1 MSSWLIYSANR
12 VNLSFCLFTAKMYL
26 ICLSLLVMLFTVS
39 SVYGTYDICHGTR
52 CCNNGGTCVEGSSR
66 PQCACRRG
74 FFGEFCDYT
83 NTGVSVHNYCDNI
96 NGATVVS
103 CENEGVCIAYGTVS
117 ACACLNTEFTG
128 EMCQFNRTCQSICL
142 DTQQDKQ
149 GRDFCPVGETR
160 FFESCLDNGLQPS
173 PTEET
178 VTYPVT
184 TQPEVTSFSTPTADV
199 TMIAVNGTDTMMSE
213 EFVVIIISVLVVFL
227 LVIVALSISLL
238 FVVFF
243 VLRSMKRKRP
253 KSRYM
258 SRRLD
263 PEQSVSTPISNG
275 NLHSILPLRIPV
287 DHYDT
292 SRNYSSPPQAAQ
304 PYEVPEESLQLPPSI
319 QRRNRFPETYCVNN
333 RTYSIHSNISD
344 LYAQVQ
350 EFHDNNEA
358 TIAPSY
364 AVIVPS
370 ASDRASPVGNCVS
383 GIALRKHRTPP
394 PIPPKP
400 SHSSSTY
407 WEPGKDFPSLFDQ
420 MHKSRYKEIKTE
432 NLKLF
437 NLIGRG
443 EFGDVWRGTL
453 DTPIGEIPIAIKLLK
468 ETLGKQENISFLQE
482 AAIIGQFN
490 HVNVLK
496 LIGVVTLSDPKLII
510 SELMEIQLRDYL
522 LDLRKKSHLEFREI
536 AETFLGFSRGI
547 SLGMSYLSNKG
558 FIHRDLAARNILLDA
573 QNECKIADFGMTR
586 RLMDSDYYR
595 LKDTAIIPLKWSAP
609 ESVFYK
615 KFHSKSDVWSFAMVL
630 FEIWS
635 FGSKPWPFDRMNSVV
650 EKLNQSILLQP
661 PPGCPRDVYLIMVLC
676 WHPEAEKRPSFAELS
691 RMFKDTSI
699 DSLRPP
705 PGNDKSCVLGE
716 ELCYGEDLYKDLQW
730 SYRKQRIT

>member
-1 MSSWLIYSANR
+1 M
-12 VNLSFCLFTAKMYL
+12 
-26 ICLSLLVMLFTVS
+26 
-39 SVYGTYDICHGTR
+39 
-52 CCNNGGTCVEGSSR
+52 EGSSR
-66 PQCACRRG
+66 PQCACTEG
-74 FFGEFCDYT
+74 FFGRFCDYR
-83 NTGVSVHNYCDNI
+83 NEDVSVDNYCDRV
-96 NGATVVS
+96 NGATMLS
-103 CENEGVCIAYGTVS
+103 CQNEGVCIAYGTVS

-128 EMCQFNRTCQSICL
+128 ELCQFNRTCQSTCL
-142 DTQQDKQ
+142 DLQQDQ
-149 GRDFCPVGETR
+149 DGRDFCPVGETR

-173 PTEET
+173 PTEEPDT
-178 VTYPVT
+178 DPVS
-184 TQPEVTSFSTPTADV
+184 TQTGQTEVTLVATSATV
-199 TMIAVNGTDTMMSE
+199 TMIAVNGTDTSMNE
-213 EFVVIIISVLVVFL
+213 EFVIIIVSVL
-227 LVIVALSISLL
+227 IVSMSMIIALSISLL

-243 VLRSMKRKRP
+243 VLKSVRRRRKRG
-253 KSRYM
+253 KGSFV

-263 PEQSVSTPISNG
+263 PEASATLPTPNG
-275 NLHSILPLRIPV
+275 NSHSIQPLRIPV
-287 DHYDT
+287 NHYDT
-292 SRNYSSPPQAAQ
+292 SRNYTSAPQAAQ
-304 PYEVPEESLQLPPSI
+304 PCEIPKQPLQLPLSI
-319 QRRNRFPETYCVNN
+319 QRRNRFPETYRVNN

-344 LYAQVQ
+344 LYVQVQ

-358 TIAPSY
+358 HIAPSY

-370 ASDRASPVGNCVS
+370 ASDRESPVGSCVA
-383 GIALRKHRTPP
+383 GIALRKHKTPP

-400 SHSSSTY
+400 SHPSSSY

-420 MHKSRYKEIKTE
+420 MHRCRYKEIKTE

-437 NLIGRG
+437 NLIGKG
-443 EFGDVWRGTL
+443 EFGDVWKGTL

-496 LIGVVTLSDPKLII
+496 LIGVVTLSNPKLII

-522 LDLRKKSHLEFREI
+522 LNLRKKSYLTFRET
-536 AETFLGFSRGI
+536 AGTFLGFCRGI

-558 FIHRDLAARNILLDA
+558 FIHRDLAARNILLDS

-586 RLMDSDYYR
+586 RLMDSDYYKM
-595 LKDTAIIPLKWSAP
+595 KDTAIIPLKWSAP

-630 FEIWS
+630 YEIWS
-635 FGSKPWPFDRMNSVV
+635 LGSKPWPFDRMNSVV

-676 WHPEAEKRPSFAELS
+676 WHPEAEKRPSFTELS
-691 RMFKDTSI
+691 RMFKDTSL
-699 DSLRPP
+699 DSLLPP

-716 ELCYGEDLYKDLQW
+716 ELCYGEDLYRDLQW
-730 SYRKQRIT
+730 SYRKQRVT